1 MGPHVTSVARA
12 RFVPLCVGHV
22 VSSRTIYKPGGI
34 MYTFTYL
41 KLWCQFSVTV
51 LAAFKSFRKIDK
63 FHVCSLPQKPKMI
76 RISMGQPVQKVT
88 LSMEFLVHKMMD
100 VKFFQEIWTM
110 E

>member
-1 MGPHVTSVARA
+1 
-12 RFVPLCVGHV
+12 
-22 VSSRTIYKPGGI
+22 